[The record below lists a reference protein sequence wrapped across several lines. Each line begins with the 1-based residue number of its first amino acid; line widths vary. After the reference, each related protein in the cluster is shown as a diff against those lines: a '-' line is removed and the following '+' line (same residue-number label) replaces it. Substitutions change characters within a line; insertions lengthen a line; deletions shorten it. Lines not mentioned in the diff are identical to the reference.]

1 MLNAFSPPIHPALLR
16 RPFSDVIKAHIDPL
30 LAVRISEYLRAV
42 ETEMK
47 PGHSMTQMQETVLH
61 LLHLRRRSLIDEN
74 EFRAAL
80 ASMID
85 SGSIDRL
92 FDHPELGQETWDR
105 LLSRAMVDCTPFFRL
120 HDRLHMRQQTVK
132 SGDVWFDVDMENL
145 VVGPANLFAFILN
158 QTDESQDLI
167 LRVQT
172 PDFRPN
178 DCEYRLR
185 IQPHKVASF
194 DGIISVNLIDTLP
207 NLLNSTRII
216 WQSLL
221 PSGTGESTVT
231 IRLEDPDGN
240 LISGRVL
247 TVQIRN
253 DLFTRLR
260 MTTGALFILGAI
272 IAILSP
278 VLPFIGS
285 VLGL

>member
-1 MLNAFSPPIHPALLR
+1 
-16 RPFSDVIKAHIDPL
+16 
-30 LAVRISEYLRAV
+30 
-42 ETEMK
+42 
-47 PGHSMTQMQETVLH
+47 
-61 LLHLRRRSLIDEN
+61 
-74 EFRAAL
+74 
-80 ASMID
+80 
-85 SGSIDRL
+85 
-92 FDHPELGQETWDR
+92 
-105 LLSRAMVDCTPFFRL
+105 MV
-120 HDRLHMRQQTVK
+120 
-132 SGDVWFDVDMENL
+132 
-145 VVGPANLFAFILN
+145 
-158 QTDESQDLI
+158 
-167 LRVQT
+167 
-172 PDFRPN
+172 
-178 DCEYRLR
+178 
-185 IQPHKVASF
+185 SF

>member
-1 MLNAFSPPIHPALLR
+1 MLSAFSPPIHPALLR

-30 LAVRISEYLRAV
+30 LAVRISEYLRTV
-42 ETEMK
+42 ESEMK
-47 PGHSMTQMQETVLH
+47 PGQSMTELQETLLH
-61 LLHLRRRSLIDEN
+61 LLHLRRMSLIDEN
-74 EFRAAL
+74 QFRSAL

-85 SGSIDRL
+85 SNSIDKL

-105 LLSRAMVDCTPFFRL
+105 LLSRAMLDCAPFFRL
-120 HDRLHMRQQTVK
+120 HDRLNMRQQAGK
-132 SGDVWFDVDMENL
+132 SGEVWFDVDMENL

-158 QTDESQDLI
+158 QTDEVKDLI

-178 DCEYRLR
+178 DCEYRLKVE
-185 IQPHKVASF
+185 PHKSISHE
-194 DGIISVNLIDTLP
+194 GIISPKITDTLP
-207 NLLNSTRII
+207 NILNSTRII

-221 PSGTGESTVT
+221 PSSTGESTVT
-231 IRLEDPDGN
+231 IRLEDLEGN

-278 VLPFIGS
+278 ILPFIGS